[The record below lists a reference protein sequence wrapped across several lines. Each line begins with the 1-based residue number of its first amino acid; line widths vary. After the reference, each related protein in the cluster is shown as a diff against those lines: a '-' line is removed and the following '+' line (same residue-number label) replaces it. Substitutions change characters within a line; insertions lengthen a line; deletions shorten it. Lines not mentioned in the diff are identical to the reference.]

1 MLPSLFRVTRGE
13 KGLVKSMEEI
23 RLMARRMI
31 EEEEVNVLIL
41 SDRGVNREFAPIPAL
56 LAVAGLHHYLIREGL
71 RTRVS
76 LVLETGEAREVHH
89 FALLIGYG
97 VERDQ
102 SVRRVRD
109 DRRHDPRRSPAR
121 TSITRPPARTW

>member
-23 RLMARRMI
+23 RLMARRLI

-76 LVLETGEAREVHH
+76 LVARD
-89 FALLIGYG
+89 G
-97 VERDQ
+97 
-102 SVRRVRD
+102 
-109 DRRHDPRRSPAR
+109 
-121 TSITRPPARTW
+121 

>member
-1 MLPSLFRVTRGE
+1 A
-13 KGLVKSMEEI
+13 KSMEELSI
-23 RLMARRMI
+23 MARRMI
-31 EEEEVNVLIL
+31 EEDEINVIIL
-41 SDRGVNREFAPIPAL
+41 SDRGVTKDYAPIPAL

-97 VERDQ
+97 CSAVNPYVAFETIDGMIRDGLLTGINHQ
-102 SVRRVRD
+102 KACANFVK
-109 DRRHDPRRSPAR
+109 A
-121 TSITRPPARTW
+121 AA